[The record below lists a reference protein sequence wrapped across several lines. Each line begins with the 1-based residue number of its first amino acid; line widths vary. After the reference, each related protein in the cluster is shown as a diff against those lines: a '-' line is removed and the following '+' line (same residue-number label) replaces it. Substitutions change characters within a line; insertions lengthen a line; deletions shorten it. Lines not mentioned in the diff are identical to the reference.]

1 MTVSRTIST
10 GRATSIY
17 FIISLLQVIERLL
30 MKQHN
35 FGKGPVGL
43 KTSARVC
50 VFAACTL
57 HSAQAAFAYIGSL
70 VEIAAA
76 SEHLEFGIWK
86 TGCCMLS
93 HPHLL
98 LYKIVTLADHVY
110 SVHMIS

>member
-1 MTVSRTIST
+1 
-10 GRATSIY
+10 
-17 FIISLLQVIERLL
+17 

-70 VEIAAA
+70 LEIAAA